1 MAGEEVPG
9 EEVPGE
15 EVPGEEVPGEKVV
28 RIVCSSNLEDV
39 YFISNTAKFKSVLS
53 EVDTVH

>member
-1 MAGEEVPG
+1 MAGEEVAG
-9 EEVPGE
+9 KEVPRE
-15 EVPGEEVPGEKVV
+15 EMV
-28 RIVCSSNLEDV
+28 RSMCSSNLEDV